1 MSQTGATLPD
11 VQTAYNNLFEGI
23 HARVF
28 FQKCAA
34 AGFAPRTQEEAQY
47 MLNTAGKL
55 RQISELDQVKQAAA
69 KDNPYFQMEA
79 GLDRVMQ
86 QYGLNQPQQPQYGD
100 DAMFKA
106 AADSLMQD
114 PTFYNSVLA
123 LKAAEAEQMKAEYDA
138 WQTQNGG

>member
-11 VQTAYNNLFEGI
+11 VQTAYNTLFEGI

-55 RQISELDQVKQAAA
+55 RQIGELDQVKQAAA
-69 KDNPYFQMEA
+69 QDNPYFQLDA

-86 QYGLNQPQQPQYGD
+86 QYGLNQPQQQYSD
-100 DAMFKA
+100 DAMYKA

-114 PTFYNSVLA
+114 PTYYNSVLA
-123 LKAAEAEQMKAEYDA
+123 LKAAEAEQLKAEYDA
-138 WQTQNGG
+138 WQAQQR

>member
-1 MSQTGATLPD
+1 VSQTGTLPD
-11 VQTAYNNLFEGI
+11 VQTAYDTLFQGI

-34 AGFAPRTQEEAQY
+34 AGFSPRTQEEAQH

-55 RQISELDQVKQAAA
+55 RQISEMDHVKQAAA
-69 KDNPYFQMEA
+69 QDNPYFQMEA
-79 GLDRVMQ
+79 GLDNLMN
-86 QYGLNQPQQPQYGD
+86 QYGLNQPQTQYASD
-100 DAMFKA
+100 EMYKA

-123 LKAAEAEQMKAEYDA
+123 LKAAEAEQLKAEYDA
-138 WQTQNGG
+138 WQAQNGG